1 MTAREWKQMFESREF
16 EEKYTYAGNDLGAV
30 YEKEKTTFKVWAP
43 TAEKVMLHL
52 YTAGSTGEAGEKELL
67 QVEMKKREQGI
78 YEKQVKGDLHGVY
91 YTFSVTVDGETRETG
106 DIYAKA
112 AGVNGKRS
120 MVVDLEKTNPKG

>member
-67 QVEMKKREQGI
+67 
-78 YEKQVKGDLHGVY
+78 
-91 YTFSVTVDGETRETG
+91 
-106 DIYAKA
+106 
-112 AGVNGKRS
+112 
-120 MVVDLEKTNPKG
+120 